1 MFDNVMK
8 LDYVSV
14 EIVKKNSINKFDL
27 NSGLFSGYYKRV
39 SDTRV
44 TGPEKNTAFDR
55 ILFML
60 ALTCEKDAIYYFNMM
75 SHTVVSIEYV
85 IDKIKHIHVFSK
97 DKEDQLKALDMLE
110 KITKALVDHKV
121 GKEISGTIGKSM
133 VIEPTKYEN
142 YPADLLDKAVV
153 GNNGY
158 SYKNT
163 NNSQSSNTYKPA
175 PPKEEVTVINRK
187 GKLPSKKFLE
197 EMRNKVELVAKG
209 ELKVKLP
216 KTDGDSVAEEHY

>member
-14 EIVKKNSINKFDL
+14 EVVKKNSNKTVDL
-27 NSGLFSGYYKRV
+27 KSGLFSGYYRR
-39 SDTRV
+39 SSNTRV
-44 TGPEKNTAFDR
+44 TEPTKNTAFDR

-75 SHTVVSIEYV
+75 LHTVVSIEYV
-85 IDKIKHIHVFSK
+85 INKVKHIHVFSK
-97 DKEDQLKALDMLE
+97 DKEDQLKALEMIE
-110 KITKALVDHKV
+110 KIAKALVDHKV

-142 YPADLLDKAVV
+142 YPIDVLDSVDD
-153 GNNGY
+153 NNTNY
-158 SYKNT
+158 SYKKDNKYQSET
-163 NNSQSSNTYKPA
+163 NKTA
-175 PPKEEVTVINRK
+175 PTKDEVTVINRK

-216 KTDGDSVAEEHY
+216 KTDGDSVAEEYY